1 MRRWFDLGEVD
12 SALTSSVVAIG
23 VFDGVHRGHQDLI
36 SRAKDVATSKGISLI
51 AVTFD
56 PHPRSVVGSNPPL
69 ALASLDF
76 RLTLLERC
84 GVDATLV
91 LPFTKELASLSPDEF
106 LKKVLVDYLKA
117 QHVVVGDNFKFGFK
131 AAGDTNYLAEFGK
144 ENGFTTAVFERFS
157 DGKEPWSSTRARNY
171 IESGEV
177 DKAALVLG
185 RFPRLEGIVVHGDH
199 RGRELGYPTA
209 NLETPHQMSVPED
222 GIYAGYLVRTKTK
235 EVLPAAISIGTNPT
249 FDGKEKRVEAYAL
262 DRTDLDL
269 YGEQVSFDFVKQIRK
284 TVKYDSVDALVSQ
297 MARDVEE
304 TRRLTSHTYNG

>member
-1 MRRWFDLGEVD
+1 MRRWFDLAEVD
-12 SALTSSVVAIG
+12 SALTPSVVAIG

-51 AVTFD
+51 AVTFY
-56 PHPRSVVGSNPPL
+56 PHPRSVVGNNPPL

-91 LPFTKELASLSPDEF
+91 LPFTKELASLSPDDF
-106 LKKVLVDYLKA
+106 LKKVLVENLKA

-131 AAGDTNYLAEFGK
+131 AAGDTNYLVKFGK

-171 IESGEV
+171 IKNGEV

-209 NLETPHQMSVPED
+209 NLETPVQMSIPED
-222 GIYAGYLVRTKTK
+222 GIYAGYLVRSKTN

-284 TVKYDSVDALVSQ
+284 TVKFDSVDALVSQ
-297 MARDVEE
+297 MSRDVEE

>member
-1 MRRWFDLGEVD
+1 MRRWFNLNEID
-12 SALTSSVVAIG
+12 SKLTPSVVAIG

-56 PHPRSVVGSNPPL
+56 PHPRGVVGSNPPL

-106 LKKVLVDYLKA
+106 LKKVLVDHLHAK
-117 QHVVVGDNFKFGFK
+117 HVVVGDNFKFGFK
-131 AAGDTNYLAEFGK
+131 AAGDTNYLAKFGH
-144 ENGFTTAVFERFS
+144 ENGFSTAVFERFS

-222 GIYAGYLVRTKTK
+222 GIYAGYLVRSKTK

-249 FDGKEKRVEAYAL
+249 FDGKDKRVEAYAL

-269 YGEQVSFDFVKQIRK
+269 YGEQVSFDFVKQLRK
-284 TVKYDSVDALVSQ
+284 TVKFDSVDELVSQ

>member
-1 MRRWFDLGEVD
+1 MRRWFNLNEVD
-12 SALTSSVVAIG
+12 SKLTPSVVAIG

-51 AVTFD
+51 SVTFD
-56 PHPRSVVGSNPPL
+56 PHPRGVVGSNPPL

-91 LPFTKELASLSPDEF
+91 LSFTKELASLSPDEF
-106 LKKVLVDYLKA
+106 LKKVLVDHLHAK
-117 QHVVVGDNFKFGFK
+117 HVVVGDNFKFGFK
-131 AAGDTNYLAEFGK
+131 AAGDTNYLAEFGN
-144 ENGFTTAVFERFS
+144 ENGFSTAVFERFS

-222 GIYAGYLVRTKTK
+222 GIYAGYLVRSKTN

-284 TVKYDSVDALVSQ
+284 TVKYDSVDELVSQ

>member
-1 MRRWFDLGEVD
+1 MRRWFNLNEVD
-12 SALTSSVVAIG
+12 SNLTPSVVAIG

-56 PHPRSVVGSNPPL
+56 PHPRGVVGSNPPL

-91 LPFTKELASLSPDEF
+91 LSFTKELASLSPDEF
-106 LKKVLVDYLKA
+106 LKKVLVDHLHAK
-117 QHVVVGDNFKFGFK
+117 HVVVGDNFKFGFK
-131 AAGDTNYLAEFGK
+131 AAGDTNYLAEFGL

-171 IESGEV
+171 IETGEV

-209 NLETPHQMSVPED
+209 NLETPVQMSVPED
-222 GIYAGYLVRTKTK
+222 GIYAGYLVRSKTN

-249 FDGKEKRVEAYAL
+249 FDGTEKRVEAYAL

-269 YGEQVSFDFVKQIRK
+269 YGEHVSFDFVKQLRK
-284 TVKYDSVDALVSQ
+284 TVKFASVDELVSQ

>member
-12 SALTSSVVAIG
+12 SALTPSVVAIG

-131 AAGDTNYLAEFGK
+131 AAGDTNYLAEFGN

-177 DKAALVLG
+177 DKASLVLG

-209 NLETPHQMSVPED
+209 NLETPYQMSVPED
-222 GIYAGYLVRTKTK
+222 GIYAGYLVRSKTK

-284 TVKYDSVDALVSQ
+284 TVKYDSVDELVSQ

>member
-1 MRRWFDLGEVD
+1 MRRWFNLNEVD
-12 SALTSSVVAIG
+12 SNLTPSVVAIG

-106 LKKVLVDYLKA
+106 LKKVLVENLKA

-131 AAGDTNYLAEFGK
+131 AAGDTKYLAEFGK

>member
-1 MRRWFDLGEVD
+1 MRRWFNLNEID
-12 SALTSSVVAIG
+12 SKLTPSVVAIG

-36 SRAKDVATSKGISLI
+36 SRAKDVATSKGNSLI

-56 PHPRSVVGSNPPL
+56 PHPRGVVGSNPPL

-106 LKKVLVDYLKA
+106 LKKVLVDHLHAK
-117 QHVVVGDNFKFGFK
+117 HVVVGDNFKFGFK
-131 AAGDTNYLAEFGK
+131 AAGDTNYLAKFGN

-222 GIYAGYLVRTKTK
+222 GIYAGYLVRSKTK

-249 FDGKEKRVEAYAL
+249 FDGKDKRVEAYAL

-269 YGEQVSFDFVKQIRK
+269 YGEQVSFDFVKQLRK
-284 TVKYDSVDALVSQ
+284 TVKFDSVDELVSQ

>member
-1 MRRWFDLGEVD
+1 MRRWFNLNEVD
-12 SALTSSVVAIG
+12 SKLTPSVVAIG

-56 PHPRSVVGSNPPL
+56 PHPRAVVGSNPPL

-91 LPFTKELASLSPDEF
+91 LSFTKELASLSPDEF
-106 LKKVLVDYLKA
+106 LKKVLVDHLKA
-117 QHVVVGDNFKFGFK
+117 QHVVVGDNFKFGYK
-131 AAGDTNYLAEFGK
+131 AAGDTNYLAEFGN
-144 ENGFTTAVFERFS
+144 ENGFSTAVFERFS

-222 GIYAGYLVRTKTK
+222 GIYAGYLVRSKTN

-284 TVKYDSVDALVSQ
+284 TVKYDSVDELVSQ

>member
-1 MRRWFDLGEVD
+1 
-12 SALTSSVVAIG
+12 
-23 VFDGVHRGHQDLI
+23 
-36 SRAKDVATSKGISLI
+36 
-51 AVTFD
+51 
-56 PHPRSVVGSNPPL
+56 VGSNPPL

-91 LPFTKELASLSPDEF
+91 LSFTKELASLSPDEF
-106 LKKVLVDYLKA
+106 LKKVLVDHLKA

-131 AAGDTNYLAEFGK
+131 AAGDTNYLAEFGN
-144 ENGFTTAVFERFS
+144 ENGFSTAVFERFS

-222 GIYAGYLVRTKTK
+222 GIYAGYLVRSKTN

-284 TVKYDSVDALVSQ
+284 TVKYDSVDELVSQ

>member
-1 MRRWFDLGEVD
+1 MQRWFDLSQVNLG
-12 SALTSSVVAIG
+12 AKSSVVAIG

-36 SRAKDVATSKGISLI
+36 SRAKDIATSKSTPLI

-91 LPFTKELASLSPDEF
+91 LLFTKELATLSPDEF
-106 LKKVLVDYLKA
+106 LKQVLVEHLHA
-117 QHVVVGDNFKFGFK
+117 HHVVVGDNFRFGHKASGDINFLRKFGE
-131 AAGDTNYLAEFGK
+131 A
-144 ENGFTTAVFERFS
+144 NGFTTSVFERFS
-157 DGKEPWSSTRARNY
+157 DGFEPWSSTRARNY
-171 IESGEV
+171 IENGEV
-177 DKAALVLG
+177 DKATSVLG
-185 RFPRLEGIVVHGDH
+185 RFPRLEGVVVHGDH

-209 NLETPHQMSVPED
+209 NLETPINMTIPED
-222 GIYAGYLVRTKTK
+222 GIYAGYLVRSKTK

-249 FDGKEKRVEAYAL
+249 FDGTEKRVEAYAL

-269 YGEQVSFDFVKQIRK
+269 YGEQVAFDFVKQLRK
-284 TVKYDSVDALVSQ
+284 TVKFASVDELVSQ

>member
-1 MRRWFDLGEVD
+1 MRRWFNLNEVD
-12 SALTSSVVAIG
+12 SNLTPSVVAIG

-56 PHPRSVVGSNPPL
+56 PHPRGVVGSNPPL

-91 LPFTKELASLSPDEF
+91 LSFTKELASLSPDEF
-106 LKKVLVDYLKA
+106 LKKVLVDHLHAK
-117 QHVVVGDNFKFGFK
+117 HVVVGDNFKFGFK
-131 AAGDTNYLAEFGK
+131 AAGDTNYLAEFGN
-144 ENGFTTAVFERFS
+144 ENGFSTAVFERFS

-222 GIYAGYLVRTKTK
+222 GIYAGYLFRSKTN
-235 EVLPAAISIGTNPT
+235 EVLPAAIS
-249 FDGKEKRVEAYAL
+249 
-262 DRTDLDL
+262 
-269 YGEQVSFDFVKQIRK
+269 
-284 TVKYDSVDALVSQ
+284 
-297 MARDVEE
+297 
-304 TRRLTSHTYNG
+304 

>member
-12 SALTSSVVAIG
+12 SALTPSVVAIG

-106 LKKVLVDYLKA
+106 LKKVLVDHLKA
-117 QHVVVGDNFKFGFK
+117 QHVVVGDNFKFGYK
-131 AAGDTNYLAEFGK
+131 AAGDTNYLAEFGN
-144 ENGFTTAVFERFS
+144 ENGFSTAVFERFS

-222 GIYAGYLVRTKTK
+222 GIYAGYLVRSKTN

-269 YGEQVSFDFVKQIRK
+269 YGEQVSFDFVKQLRK
-284 TVKYDSVDALVSQ
+284 TVKYDSVDELVAQ

>member
-1 MRRWFDLGEVD
+1 MRRWFNLNEVD
-12 SALTSSVVAIG
+12 SQLTPSVVAIG

-56 PHPRSVVGSNPPL
+56 PHPRGVVGSNPPL
-69 ALASLDF
+69 ALASLNF

-91 LPFTKELASLSPDEF
+91 LPFNKELAALSPDEF
-106 LKKVLVDYLKA
+106 LKKVLVDHLKA

-131 AAGDTNYLAEFGK
+131 AAGDTNYLAKFGK
-144 ENGFTTAVFERFS
+144 ANGFTTAVFQRFS

-171 IESGEV
+171 IETGEV

-185 RFPRLEGIVVHGDH
+185 RFPRLEGLVVHGDH

-209 NLETPHQMSVPED
+209 NLETPIQMSVPED
-222 GIYAGYLVRTKTK
+222 GIYAGYLVRSKTT

-269 YGEQVSFDFVKQIRK
+269 YGEQVSFDFVKQLRK
-284 TVKYDSVDALVSQ
+284 TVKFESVAELVSQ
-297 MARDVEE
+297 MALDVEE

>member
-12 SALTSSVVAIG
+12 SALTPSVVAIG

-69 ALASLDF
+69 ALASLNF

-106 LKKVLVDYLKA
+106 LTKVLVDNLHAK
-117 QHVVVGDNFKFGFK
+117 HVVVGDNFKFGFK
-131 AAGDTNYLAEFGK
+131 AAGDTNYLAEFGN

-222 GIYAGYLVRTKTK
+222 GIYAGYLVRSKTK

-269 YGEQVSFDFVKQIRK
+269 YGEQVSFDFVKQLRK
-284 TVKYDSVDALVSQ
+284 TVKYDSVDELVSQ

>member
-1 MRRWFDLGEVD
+1 MRRWFDLAEVD
-12 SALTSSVVAIG
+12 SALTPSVVAIG

-51 AVTFD
+51 AVTFY
-56 PHPRSVVGSNPPL
+56 PHPRSVVGNNPPL

-91 LPFTKELASLSPDEF
+91 LPFTKELASLSPDDF
-106 LKKVLVDYLKA
+106 LKKVLVENLKA

-131 AAGDTNYLAEFGK
+131 AAGDTNYLVKFGK
-144 ENGFTTAVFERFS
+144 DNGFTTAVFERFS

-171 IESGEV
+171 IENGEV

-209 NLETPHQMSVPED
+209 NLETPLQMSVPED
-222 GIYAGYLVRTKTK
+222 GIYAGYLVRSKTN

-284 TVKYDSVDALVSQ
+284 TVKFDSVDALVSQ
-297 MARDVEE
+297 MGRDVEE

>member
-1 MRRWFDLGEVD
+1 MQRWFDLSQVNLG
-12 SALTSSVVAIG
+12 AKSSVVAIG

-36 SRAKDVATSKGISLI
+36 SRAKDIATSKSTPLI

-91 LPFTKELASLSPDEF
+91 LPFTKELAALSPDEF
-106 LKKVLVDYLKA
+106 LKQVLVEHLHAY
-117 QHVVVGDNFKFGFK
+117 HVVVGDNFRFGHKASGDINFLRKFGE
-131 AAGDTNYLAEFGK
+131 A
-144 ENGFTTAVFERFS
+144 NGFTTSVFERFS
-157 DGKEPWSSTRARNY
+157 DGFEPWSSTRARNY
-171 IESGEV
+171 IENGEV
-177 DKAALVLG
+177 DKATSVLG
-185 RFPRLEGIVVHGDH
+185 RFPRLEGVVVHDDH
-199 RGRELGYPTA
+199 RGRVLGYPTA
-209 NLETPHQMSVPED
+209 NLETP
-222 GIYAGYLVRTKTK
+222 IN
-235 EVLPAAISIGTNPT
+235 AISIGTNPT
-249 FDGKEKRVEAYAL
+249 FDGTEKRVEAYAL

-269 YGEQVSFDFVKQIRK
+269 YGEQVAFDFVKQLRK
-284 TVKYDSVDALVSQ
+284 TVKFASVDELVSQ

>member
-1 MRRWFDLGEVD
+1 MRRWFDLTEVD
-12 SALTSSVVAIG
+12 SALTPSVVAIG

-51 AVTFD
+51 AVTFY
-56 PHPRSVVGSNPPL
+56 PHPRSVVGNNPPL

-106 LKKVLVDYLKA
+106 LKKVLVENLKA

-131 AAGDTNYLAEFGK
+131 AAGDTNYLVKFGK
-144 ENGFTTAVFERFS
+144 DNGFTTAVFERFS

-171 IESGEV
+171 IENGEV
-177 DKAALVLG
+177 DKAAHVLG

-209 NLETPHQMSVPED
+209 NLETPLQMSVPED
-222 GIYAGYLVRTKTK
+222 GIYAGYLVRSKTN

-284 TVKYDSVDALVSQ
+284 TVKFDSVDALVSQ
-297 MARDVEE
+297 MGRDVEE

>member
-12 SALTSSVVAIG
+12 SALTPSVVAIG

-106 LKKVLVDYLKA
+106 LKKVLVDHLKA

-131 AAGDTNYLAEFGK
+131 AAGDTDYLAKFGN

-269 YGEQVSFDFVKQIRK
+269 YGEQVSFDFVKQLRK
-284 TVKYDSVDALVSQ
+284 TVKYDSVDELVSQ

>member
-1 MRRWFDLGEVD
+1 MRRWFDLAEVD
-12 SALTSSVVAIG
+12 SALTPSVVAIG

-56 PHPRSVVGSNPPL
+56 PHPRSVVGNNPPL

-106 LKKVLVDYLKA
+106 LKKVLVKNLKA

-131 AAGDTNYLAEFGK
+131 AAGDTNYLAKFGK

-222 GIYAGYLVRTKTK
+222 GIYAGYLVRSRTN

-284 TVKYDSVDALVSQ
+284 TVKFDSVDALVSQ

>member
-1 MRRWFDLGEVD
+1 MKRWFDLSEVD
-12 SALTSSVVAIG
+12 SKITASVVAIG

-36 SRAKDVATSKGISLI
+36 SRAKDVATSKNIPLI

-84 GVDATLV
+84 GVDSTLV
-91 LPFTKELASLSPDEF
+91 LKFTKELAALSPDEF
-106 LKKVLVDYLKA
+106 LRKVLVEHLHA
-117 QHVVVGDNFKFGFK
+117 QHVVVGDNFRFGHK
-131 AAGDTNYLAEFGK
+131 AAGNTDFLTKFGK
-144 ENGFTTAVFERFS
+144 NNGFTTAVYERFS
-157 DGKEPWSSTRARNY
+157 DGNEPWSSTRARNY
-171 IESGEV
+171 IESGHV

-185 RFPRLEGIVVHGDH
+185 RYPRLEGIVIHGDH

-209 NLETPHQMSVPED
+209 NLETPKLMTIPQD
-222 GIYAGYLVRTKTK
+222 GIYAGYLIRTKTN

-249 FDGKEKRVEAYAL
+249 FEGKEKRVEAYAL

-269 YGEQVSFDFVKQIRK
+269 YGEQVSFDFVKQLRG
-284 TVKYDSVDALVSQ
+284 TVKFASVEELVSQ
-297 MARDVEE
+297 MALDVAE

>member
-1 MRRWFDLGEVD
+1 MLSWFDLNQVAKD
-12 SALTSSVVAIG
+12 LNNSVVAIG

-36 SRAKDVATSKGISLI
+36 SRAKDIATSKSFPLI

-56 PHPRSVVGSNPPL
+56 PHPRAVVGTGAPL

-76 RLTLLERC
+76 RLTLLDRC

-91 LPFTKELASLSPDEF
+91 LPFNKELAALSAEEF
-106 LKKVLVDYLKA
+106 LRKILLETLKA
-117 QHVVVGDNFKFGFK
+117 KHVVVGDNFRFGHK
-131 AAGDTNYLAEFGK
+131 ASGDTNFLQEFAK
-144 ENGFTTAVFERFS
+144 KNNFEVSVYERFS
-157 DGKEPWSSTRARNY
+157 DGKEAWSSTRARKY
-171 IESGEV
+171 IEAGDV
-177 DKAALVLG
+177 DQAALVLG

-209 NLETPHQMSVPED
+209 NLQTPIAVAIPAA
-222 GIYAGYLVRTKTK
+222 GIYAGYLIRSKTD

-249 FDGKEKRVEAYAL
+249 FEGKENRIEAYAL

-269 YGEQVSFDFVKQIRK
+269 YGEHVSFDFVKKQRGTLK
-284 TVKYDSVDALVSQ
+284 FDSIDGLVTQ
-297 MARDVEE
+297 MALDVAQ